1 MTFHYD
7 AYHHQSEREHEAEH
21 ERLVRA
27 VRAEAPQRSS
37 FGRALEALGLGIVG
51 LGLAL
56 GGDGA
61 RRRAEERP
69 GPRSVAA

>member
-7 AYHHQSEREHEAEH
+7 ASHHQSEREHEAEH
-21 ERLVRA
+21 ARLVRA
-27 VRAEAPQRSS
+27 ARAEAHQRSS
-37 FGRALEALGLGIVG
+37 FDRAREALGLGIVG

-69 GPRSVAA
+69 GPHSVAV

>member
-7 AYHHQSEREHEAEH
+7 ASHHQSEREHEAEH

-37 FGRALEALGLGIVG
+37 FGRAREALGLGIVG

-61 RRRAEERP
+61 RRRAEKRP
-69 GPRSVAA
+69 GPRSVAV

>member
-1 MTFHYD
+1 MTFQYD
-7 AYHHQSEREHEAEH
+7 ASHHQHELESEAEH

-27 VRAEAPQRSS
+27 ARSEAHQRSS
-37 FGRALEALGLGIVG
+37 FGRAREALGLGIVG

-56 GGDGA
+56 GGDGL

-69 GPRSVAA
+69 GPHSFAV